1 MIVGRCVPA
10 LLVVF
15 AVAFLAVFAAP
26 QAQAQRRVRNDVF
39 AVTVPVDATAA
50 TAAASRDAARADGQ
64 RRAFR
69 QLVERLAAPGDAAR
83 LRIDDAP
90 LTNMVQD
97 IEVANER
104 SSAVRYLA
112 EYTYR
117 FRPDAVRRL
126 LRQANV
132 AFAETPSKPVVVI
145 PVLRR
150 GSGAVLWD
158 EPNPWRH
165 AWAARKPGGLVP
177 VIVPDGDLGD
187 VGAIDAEQAVAATP
201 AALDAIAAKYGGGD
215 ILLAIATAPG
225 DGGAAAAAMQQ
236 VDLGGGRYAAGGKLI
251 VPVTGSV
258 RANPGENEADFLAR
272 AVAAAMRPV
281 EEAWKKETL
290 IRSGDQGTI
299 AVSVPVAGID
309 DWVAVRDRLSGLPA
323 IRQAELLSLTRQE
336 ARLELHYLGD
346 PSQLRLALAQR
357 DLVLTEGQ
365 PLWTLTRRPAAAR

>member
-1 MIVGRCVPA
+1 MIVERCFPA
-10 LLVVF
+10 LLVAV

-26 QAQAQRRVRNDVF
+26 PAQAQRQARNEVF

-50 TAAASRDAARADGQ
+50 TASAARDAARADGQ

-69 QLVERLAAPGDAAR
+69 QLVERLAASGDAAR
-83 LRIDDAP
+83 LPRIDDAT

-132 AFAETPSKPVVVI
+132 AFAETPSKPVVVV

-150 GSGAVLWD
+150 GDGAVLWD
-158 EPNPWRH
+158 DPNPWRR

-187 VGAIDAEQAVAATP
+187 VAAVDAEQAVAAKP
-201 AALDAIAAKYGGGD
+201 EALDAIAAKYGGGD
-215 ILLAIATAPG
+215 VLLAIVSAPAG
-225 DGGAAAAAMQQ
+225 DGGAPLQQ
-236 VDLGGGRYAAGGKLI
+236 VELGGGRYAAGGKLA

-258 RANPGENEADFLAR
+258 RANQGENEADFLAR
-272 AVAAAMRPV
+272 AVAATMRPV

-290 IRSGDQGTI
+290 IRSGDQSTL
-299 AVSVPVAGID
+299 AVSVPVVEID
-309 DWVAVRDRLSGLPA
+309 DWVAVRDRLAGLPA
-323 IRQAELLSLTRQE
+323 IRQAELLALTRRE
-336 ARLELHYLGD
+336 ARLALHYVGD
-346 PSQLRLALAQR
+346 PSQLKLALAQR

-365 PLWTLTRRPAAAR
+365 PLWILTRRPAAGR